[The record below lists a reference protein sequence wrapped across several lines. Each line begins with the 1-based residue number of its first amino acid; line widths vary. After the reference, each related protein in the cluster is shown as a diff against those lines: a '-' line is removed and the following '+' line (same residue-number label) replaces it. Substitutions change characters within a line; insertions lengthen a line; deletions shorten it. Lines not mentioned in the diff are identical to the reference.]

1 MSYTLRGY
9 LLALAST
16 QGTKTKETLK
26 LKTSWLVECWKFVKK
41 HKRLRK
47 VAIVMVAS
55 SSNSSSGGSGKGGIK
70 AR

>member
-16 QGTKTKETLK
+16 RKQTKETLK

-41 HKRLRK
+41 HKRLRI